1 MRLKIEI
8 TQEEFSHLI
17 NALDDYKDFMLD
29 KAEFTK
35 DRPDE
40 TSAWNQKAKEVEI
53 LRERVH
59 ENVIALTYEDSII
72 KLRGDEKETTDA
84 MIEWVKSDNTEP
96 TPKLKNI
103 IETYFDACHANEG
116 RTEKD
121 IIELRQ
127 IAYDGLVIGCI
138 YGCHKDELDKLDNI
152 KDIITAIPHK

>member
-53 LRERVH
+53 LREKVH

-72 KLRGDEKETTDA
+72 KLRGNEKKTTEA

-96 TPKLKNI
+96 TPELKDI
-103 IETYFDACHANEG
+103 IETYFDESYANKG
-116 RTEKD
+116 RNDKD
-121 IIELRQ
+121 IIEQRQ

-138 YGCHKDELDKLDNI
+138 HGCHKDELEKLDSI
-152 KDIITAIPHK
+152 KNIITAIPHK